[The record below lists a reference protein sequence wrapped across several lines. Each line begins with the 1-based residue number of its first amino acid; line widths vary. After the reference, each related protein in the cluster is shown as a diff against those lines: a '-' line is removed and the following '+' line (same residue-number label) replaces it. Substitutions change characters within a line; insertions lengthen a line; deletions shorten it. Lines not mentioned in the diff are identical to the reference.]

1 MPNLKEFFYRVA
13 TNPAFENSPNYP
25 LKSRKDFENAQGY
38 QDYLEHQWALDHE
51 KAHGGYAGWS
61 DILLDTLMDRHDY
74 KQLYDSNKREINQLD
89 AYTTLQNTLKE
100 NLEKA
105 TDRAPRIGVAT
116 PKAVQEYID
125 MLKGGPLQLDVLN
138 GLADR
143 EAAQKF
149 LDLAFFKLLFLH
161 KNIFQSKDCLYISSF
176 RMF

>member
-1 MPNLKEFFYRVA
+1 MPNLKEFLYRVA

-51 KAHGGYAGWS
+51 KAHGGYASWS

-100 NLEKA
+100 NLESKSINH
-105 TDRAPRIGVAT
+105 RS
-116 PKAVQEYID
+116 
-125 MLKGGPLQLDVLN
+125 
-138 GLADR
+138 LADNVR
-143 EAAQKF
+143 N
-149 LDLAFFKLLFLH
+149 LLVL
-161 KNIFQSKDCLYISSF
+161 
-176 RMF
+176 